1 MPDEGSGSAGGRGA
15 RRSEAE
21 AFGFVE
27 SDAMTGLLTSL
38 AIVTDPRQARGKR
51 YPLRDVLAIAVLG
64 CLCGCDN
71 AEALEDWGRKE
82 HEWLSGFLELPHGT
96 PGQDVFLRLLAAI
109 NPEQFREA
117 FLTWMHELL
126 GSLGIQG
133 QIAVDGQTNRGSRNR
148 TANRGP
154 VHRVSALAC
163 GDGLVLGQTKTDEKS
178 NEIKAIPELLRLLDL
193 RGALV
198 SMDAMG
204 CQVAIAKLI
213 RAQQGDYLMGLKGN
227 QSTLRH
233 ETEALFEIS
242 KVPHSINIDDARP
255 PTVEQA
261 TETDKGHG
269 RIETRTA
276 RIMVDFS
283 AWVPAAARWPDLTSL
298 IAIESTREEIVSGK
312 ASTET
317 RFYLSSREMSPQEA
331 LVGTRNHWLV
341 ENQLHWC
348 LDVTFGQ
355 DANQTRT
362 KHAAENLAVVRH
374 FALNLVRANAC
385 DRFSVP
391 RRRRLCDYRIDYRER
406 LLGLRPG
413 PQRSSGRQAIG
424 S

>member
-1 MPDEGSGSAGGRGA
+1 MPEEGSSSAYRGDGRPSGG
-15 RRSEAE
+15 E
-21 AFGFVE
+21 AFSRVE
-27 SDAMTGLLTSL
+27 SGAITGLLTSL

-82 HEWLSGFLELPHGT
+82 REWLSGFLELPHGT
-96 PGQDVFLRLLAAI
+96 PGQDVFLRLLAAV

-117 FLTWMHELL
+117 FLTWMRELF
-126 GSLGIQG
+126 GSLGIRG
-133 QIAVDGQTNRGSRNR
+133 QIAVDGQTNKGSRNR
-148 TANRGP
+148 AANRGP
-154 VHRVSALAC
+154 VHMVSALAC
-163 GDGLVLGQTKTDEKS
+163 GDGLVLGQTKVDEKS

-204 CQVAIAKLI
+204 CQVSIAKLI
-213 RAQQGDYLMGLKGN
+213 RAGQGDYLMGLKGN
-227 QSTLRH
+227 QSTLRN
-233 ETEALFEIS
+233 ETEALFESS
-242 KVPHSINIDDARP
+242 KAPHSINIDDSRP

-261 TETDKGHG
+261 TEIDKGHG

-276 RIMVDFS
+276 KVIIDFS
-283 AWVPAAARWPDLTSL
+283 PWLPTAARWPDLTSL
-298 IAIESTREEIVSGK
+298 VAIESTREEIVSGK
-312 ASTET
+312 TSTET
-317 RFYLSSREMSPQEA
+317 RFYVSSREMTPQEA

-355 DANQTRT
+355 DDNQTRT
-362 KHAAENLAVVRH
+362 KYAAENLAVIRH
-374 FALNLVRANAC
+374 FALNLVRGFPG
-385 DRFSVP
+385 DRYSVP

-406 LLGLRPG
+406 LLGLRPVR
-413 PQRSSGRQAIG
+413 QRSSGRQAI
-424 S
+424 SS